1 MSLVILGNASDVKLT
16 DFFSEIENKT
26 GVKIES
32 TRDSSGTS
40 SHITS
45 ITFTD
50 GAQITYSSDVD
61 LQDSTSR
68 TVIIDDKNH
77 LFVSTSDSTSASMSN
92 MNINSNIRSSY
103 DVFIADVEET
113 ACDIIYVGSYVN
125 KVFNLPEY
133 AQNIQSCQSFKIVPA
148 FCYIDSSPI
157 DSYGSMK
164 NIYINYTREFS
175 FGLKFIDQNGNEF
188 ITLGGYLLYYNG
200 KHK

>member
-1 MSLVILGNASDVKLT
+1 MSLVMLGKTSDVKLT

-32 TRDSSGTS
+32 TRSSDDTT

-50 GAQITYSSDVD
+50 GVQITYSDGMELYD
-61 LQDSTSR
+61 NDSR
-68 TVIIDDKNH
+68 LVIVDDKNH
-77 LFVSTSDSTSASMSN
+77 LFVSTSNSKGASMST
-92 MNINSNIRSSY
+92 MDINSNIRSSY

-113 ACDIIYVGSYVN
+113 TCNIIYVGSYIN
-125 KVFNLPEY
+125 DVFNLPER
-133 AQNIQSCQSFKIVPA
+133 AKNIQSSQSLKIVPA
-148 FCYIDSSPI
+148 FCYIDSSI
-157 DSYGSMK
+157 SRYGFMK
-164 NIYINYTREFS
+164 NMYINYTRKFS